1 MFKLLYELLFD
12 PQGPLSFL
20 RLFNYITSR
29 AMFAGLTGLI
39 ISIAAG
45 QRSILGLFRAGLT
58 DRVRDYG
65 VVDVSG
71 KRGTPTMGGII
82 IVVATLLAVL
92 LWCDLSNS
100 FVLIATASLIWFAGL
115 GIADDLGKN
124 RHKDAEGGMKRWP
137 KFLLQ
142 ATFGLALGLI
152 LHLPGTSPLPE
163 SLRNALQLPFLK
175 TPLAD
180 LGWGSVLVT
189 TFIVTFAANA
199 VNFADGLDGL
209 AVVPSF
215 FVAAVYGVFGY
226 VLGNQVYSSYLQ
238 FVMIPGAGELAI
250 FSAGLIGAS
259 VGFLWYNA
267 YPAEVFMGDAG
278 ALTLGGILGTLAA
291 LLRQEALFFLAG
303 GVFLAEGLSVVLQ
316 DWIGLRILKRRIIYR
331 APLHHTF
338 QHMGMAE
345 TKIAVRF
352 WIVSG
357 LLMVISL
364 VSLKVR

>member
-1 MFKLLYELLFD
+1 MLNLLYDSFFEPD
-12 PQGPLSFL
+12 GPFSFL

-29 AMFAGLTGLI
+29 AMFAALTGLA
-39 ISIAAG
+39 ISVLAG
-45 QRSILGLFRAGLT
+45 QRGILALFRAGLT

-65 VVDVSG
+65 VIDVSG
-71 KRGTPTMGGII
+71 KRGTPTMGGVI
-82 IVVATLLAVL
+82 IVVATAVAAL
-92 LWCDLSNS
+92 LWCDLSNPY
-100 FVLIATASLIWFAGL
+100 VLLVGGSLVWFSALGL
-115 GIADDLGKN
+115 VDDLKKN
-124 RHKDAEGGMKRWP
+124 RHRDSEKGLSRWP
-137 KFLLQ
+137 KFGLQ
-142 ATFGLALGLI
+142 AVFGIGLGII
-152 LHLPGTSPLPE
+152 LYLPATSPLPPE
-163 SLRNALQLPFLK
+163 LRDVLQLPFVK
-175 TPLAD
+175 TPVAT
-180 LGWGSVLVT
+180 LGWGSVLLT
-189 TFIVTFAANA
+189 ALIITFAANA

-209 AVVPSF
+209 AVVPAF

-238 FVMIPGAGELAI
+238 FIKMPGAGELAI
-250 FSAGLIGAS
+250 FCAGMVGAS

-278 ALTLGGILGTLAA
+278 SLPLGGVLGTLAA
-291 LLRQEALFFLAG
+291 LLRQEVLFLLAG
-303 GVFLAEGLSVVLQ
+303 GVFLAEVLSVVLQ
-316 DWIGLRILKRRIIYR
+316 DWVGLRILKRRIIYR

-338 QHMGMAE
+338 QYMGMAE

>member
-1 MFKLLYELLFD
+1 MFNLLYDLLFQPD
-12 PQGPLSFL
+12 GSLSFL

-29 AMFAGLTGLI
+29 AMFAALTGLA
-39 ISIAAG
+39 ISIVAG
-45 QRSILGLFRAGLT
+45 QRGILTLFRAGLT

-65 VVDVSG
+65 VIDVSG

-82 IVVATLLAVL
+82 IVVATLIAAL
-92 LWCDLSNS
+92 LWCDLTNP
-100 FVLIATASLIWFAGL
+100 FVLIAVTAVVWFSLLGL
-115 GIADDLGKN
+115 SDDLRKN
-124 RHKDAEGGMKRWP
+124 RHRDAEKGLRRWP

-142 ATFGLALGLI
+142 AVFGVGLGIVLY
-152 LHLPGTSPLPE
+152 HPGLSPLPPE
-163 SLRNALQLPFLK
+163 LRSVLQLPFVK
-175 TPLAD
+175 TPVTD
-180 LGWGSVLVT
+180 LGWASIVFTAL
-189 TFIVTFAANA
+189 IVTFAANA

-238 FVMIPGAGELAI
+238 FMKIPGAGELAI
-250 FSAGLIGAS
+250 FCAGLVGAS
-259 VGFLWYNA
+259 LGFLWYNT

-278 ALTLGGILGTLAA
+278 SLTLGGVLGTMAA
-291 LLRQEALFFLAG
+291 MLRQEVLFFLAG

-316 DWIGLRILKRRIIYR
+316 DWIGLRLLKRRIIYR

-357 LLMVISL
+357 LLMIVSL